1 MTQPHLDNDPG
12 TKQGSSAIDT
22 MVIGR
27 LARVQTSMS
36 HGVCLL
42 IEAASGPIL
51 VPLAAVT
58 QSALEHALQEARKA
72 DNTVIGNISSLSL
85 H

>member
-1 MTQPHLDNDPG
+1 MTTIHTAG
-12 TKQGSSAIDT
+12 DT
-22 MVIGR
+22 CAKSLTTTSEPTVLGR

-42 IEAASGPIL
+42 IDAPSGPIL
-51 VPLAAVT
+51 VPLAANT
-58 QSALEHALQEARKA
+58 QSALEHALQEARQS
-72 DNTVIGNISSLSL
+72 DNSVIGSISSLSV